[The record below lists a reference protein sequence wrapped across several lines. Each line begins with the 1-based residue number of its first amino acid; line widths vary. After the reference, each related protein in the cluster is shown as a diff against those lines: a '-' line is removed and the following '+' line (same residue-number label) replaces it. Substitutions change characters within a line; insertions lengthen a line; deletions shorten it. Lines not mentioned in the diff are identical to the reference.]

1 MVTQFD
7 DKGKFYT
14 EVIPKEAVQVTI
26 QTLTHRMHGVMYKR
40 QNIRLIDELN
50 LGDDNFI
57 PLTEV
62 TVYNAQGGV
71 LFQTDF
77 IAVEFE
83 HIVWVIPDNELK
95 TSVVKGGAP

>member
-14 EVIPKEAVQVTI
+14 EVIPKEAVQVTV

-83 HIVWVIPDNELK
+83 HIVWVIPDKELK
-95 TSVVKGGAP
+95 TSVVKGGVP